1 MNMLGVFAIFILTV
15 PIKIAMRMVGV
26 FNLFKKSQCG
36 LSQIGWT
43 ITMLETTTQSQMLVI
58 SIRYAIYI
66 STCLLFRYSLFHSKC
81 YILLGK
87 RTMLPNMDHPQV
99 V

>member
-26 FNLFKKSQCG
+26 FNLFKKSRCG

-58 SIRYAIYI
+58 YPLDTQY
-66 STCLLFRYSLFHSKC
+66 TYPHVCCLDTHYFIQSATYC
-81 YILLGK
+81 
-87 RTMLPNMDHPQV
+87 
-99 V
+99 